1 MSSRQTYIFLRRV
14 RFYLTVSTKIIL
26 KSEECNYWCVQCN
39 RPCCDSCL
47 IDPTHHANHETIR
60 LSETQ
65 EKFESRRLIVIGG
78 SVISGE
84 GCSSL
89 ELLGQGLDFAKNGAL
104 EIISQFVFYIP
115 DERFV
120 TKPVVC
126 GCVVAV
132 QPLIISSILSI

>member
-104 EIISQFVFYIP
+104 EIIS
-115 DERFV
+115 
-120 TKPVVC
+120 
-126 GCVVAV
+126 
-132 QPLIISSILSI
+132 